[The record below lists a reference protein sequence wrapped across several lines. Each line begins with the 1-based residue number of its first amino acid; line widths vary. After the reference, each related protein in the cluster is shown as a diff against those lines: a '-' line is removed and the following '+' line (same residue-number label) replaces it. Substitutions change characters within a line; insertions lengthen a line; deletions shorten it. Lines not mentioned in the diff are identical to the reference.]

1 MYVCVCP
8 IYGTYALY
16 TYVFSYANVF
26 EMVPAALWACLGLFN
41 KVAQASVQY
50 GSVELYQ
57 LL

>member
-57 LL
+57 